1 MPKVIGKIVNV
12 TNVSL
17 SEDIIIVGVDGIE
30 RIALIGD
37 FLYEGERIVNTNPES
52 SIEIKYLAFSTP
64 TIYENVFDIIL
75 NSSVYQVLDIQDSEV
90 NIETAAG
97 EESSETHSGPIPE
110 NSLDFKTSLQNLID
124 TDSGRASVN
133 FTSIGLENRLESNS
147 IDQNA
152 PVILSDNVIVYDENA
167 TDVVLQMKV
176 DDVNPFTYTL
186 NAGLDSALFTIST
199 TGAISFIN
207 PPDYEIPLDIGGDN
221 EYNFTVT
228 VTDSV
233 GNSTTE
239 TISVNINNVNEALTA
254 FDDGAG
260 STNEDTV
267 IVIQASTLLA
277 NDEDIDGD
285 VLTILSV
292 ENPVNGTVSLVGE
305 VITFTPTPG
314 YDGSASFSY
323 TVSDG
328 NGFIDTA
335 TVNLNVN
342 SVVEIDSVREIQMPI
357 EGIVFFYDDLA
368 SGVDNSGNGHTLTQT
383 ALNSGIYTTDVAEDI
398 NDGVFTQK
406 TITTSFTTAVVNDDN
421 TFQVIYEQGGGSN
434 GYSISLVGDN
444 AYAFVWAESYNTI
457 EPDYKII
464 DLGVLESNTRYDI
477 AMVHDSTAPNGGSL
491 SGYLNHTL
499 VDTLSGVG
507 QMGAHIGAVG
517 IGGVADNSV
526 NPLIPT
532 GLVNTAS
539 TFTGEIHSLAS
550 WNNALTSTQLIDATN
565 VINSTTDN
573 IVTVLETVDVGTK
586 LLDIDASDTDGIVTY
601 SLEDDFGGLFAV
613 NADGEVSVNGILDYD
628 NGITAYDLIIHASD
642 NQGSTEDTNLR
653 VVLQDVMNEVVT
665 SIEEDN
671 VLVGTKDYTTS
682 KYTFPVSAGISNDGN
697 NSITTIYEQRTV
709 NLWFNADSIAGTQY
723 LYGEGGGTRAIQI
736 YMTNGVLHA
745 QGYNKVLS
753 ENGWMT
759 ETILDAPVSSAVSVG
774 TWHNVTITLH
784 GDPANPQT
792 ELAADGFKLYLDGV
806 LLDTGIGGAIYEHN
820 QADVGSDYNGN
831 RVFDGAIDNVR
842 IFNKVLTPEDVS
854 TIFSEDIYSL
864 DPTASVAIDG
874 SNNTNLTINDT
885 DAGRFDIKSLLDSV
899 DGEAGNNSLDSIEL
913 TGRTELTLSLEDVI
927 SLTDED
933 NTLVI
938 TSTDD
943 ANDIIHLDASFVQG
957 ATVGNLTTYTA
968 TDLSAGTVMIT
979 IEDTITVD

>member
-1 MPKVIGKIVNV
+1 MSRVIGKILNV
-12 TNVSL
+12 TNEV
-17 SEDIIIVGVDGIE
+17 IIIALDGIE
-30 RIALIGD
+30 RIAVIGD

-52 SIEIKYLAFSTP
+52 SIEIKYLALSTS
-64 TIYENVFDIIL
+64 TIYENIFDITL
-75 NSSVYQVLDIQDSEV
+75 NSSVYQVLDTQDTEV

-97 EESSETHSGPIPE
+97 EEGGVSHSGPIPE
-110 NSLDFKTSLQNLID
+110 DSLDFRTTLQDLID
-124 TDSGRASVN
+124 SGLGGTSVD
-133 FTSIGLENRLESNS
+133 FGPTSLENRLESNS
-147 IDQNA
+147 VDQSA
-152 PVILSDNVIVYDENA
+152 PIILSDNVIVYDENA
-167 TDVVLQMKV
+167 TDIVLQMKV

-186 NAGLDSALFTIST
+186 NGGLDSALFSISA

-207 PPDYEIPLDIGGDN
+207 PPDYETPLDIGGDN

-260 STNEDTV
+260 STNEDTA

-285 VLTILSV
+285 VLTIISV

-305 VITFTPTPG
+305 VITFTPIPG

-328 NGFIDTA
+328 NGLIDTA
-335 TVNLNVN
+335 TVSLNVN
-342 SVVEIDSVREIQMPI
+342 NVVEIDSVREIQMPMD
-357 EGIVFFYDDLA
+357 GIVFFYDDLA
-368 SGVDNSGNGHTLTQT
+368 SGVDNSGNGHALTQT
-383 ALNSGIYTTDVAEDI
+383 ALNSGIYTTAVAADI

-406 TITTSFTTAVVNDDN
+406 TITTSFTTAVVSDDN

-464 DLGVLESNTRYDI
+464 DLGILQSNTRYDV
-477 AMVHDSTAPNGGSL
+477 AMVHDSTAANGGSL
-491 SGYLNHTL
+491 SGYLNHSLVQTL
-499 VDTLSGVG
+499 TGVG
-507 QMGAHIGAVG
+507 RMGAHIGAIG

-550 WNNALTSTQLIDATN
+550 WNNALTSIQLLDATN
-565 VINSTTDN
+565 VINSATDN
-573 IVTVLETVDVGTK
+573 IVTVSETVDVGTII
-586 LLDIDASDTDGIVTY
+586 LDIDASDTDGVVSY

-613 NADGEVSVNGILDYD
+613 NSDGEVSVNSALDYD
-628 NGITAYDLIIHASD
+628 NGITAYDLVIHASD

-653 VVLQDVMNEVVT
+653 VVLQDVMNEAVT

-671 VLVGTKDYTTS
+671 VLVGSKDYTTS
-682 KYTFPVSAGISNDGN
+682 KYTFPVSAEVSNDGD
-697 NSITTIYEQRTV
+697 NSTTTVYEQRTV
-709 NLWFNADSIAGTQY
+709 NLWFNADSVAGTQY

-759 ETILDAPVSSAVSVG
+759 ETILDAPLGSAVSSG

-842 IFNKVLTPEDVS
+842 IFNKVLTPEDVD

-864 DPTASVAIDG
+864 DPTASVTTDG
-874 SNNTNLTINDT
+874 SNNIDLAINDT

-899 DGEAGNNSLDSIEL
+899 DGEAGNNSLDSISL
-913 TGRTELTLSLEDVI
+913 TGTTELSLSLGDVI
-927 SLTDED
+927 SMTDED
-933 NTLVI
+933 NTLII
-938 TSTDD
+938 TSSDD
-943 ANDIIHLDASFVQG
+943 ANDVIHLDSSFVQG
-957 ATVGNLTTYTA
+957 ATVNNLTTYTA
-968 TDLSAGTVMIT
+968 MQTNPDSSVATIILT
-979 IEDTITVD
+979 IEDTITVY

>member
-12 TNVSL
+12 TNISL
-17 SEDIIIVGVDGIE
+17 LGDIIIVGTDGIQ
-30 RIALIGD
+30 RVAQIGD
-37 FLYEGERIVNTNPES
+37 FLYAGERIINTNIES
-52 SIEIKYLAFSTP
+52 SMEVKYLALSKS
-64 TIYENVFDIIL
+64 TIYESIFDLIL
-75 NSSVYQVLDIQDSEV
+75 NDSVYQLVDIEDTEIDV
-90 NIETAAG
+90 ETAAG
-97 EESSETHSGPIPE
+97 EETSEAHSGPIPE
-110 NSLDFKTSLQNLID
+110 NSLDFRTSLQDLIN
-124 TDSGRASVN
+124 TGSGRASVD
-133 FTSIGLENRLESNS
+133 FTSINFENTLDNNS

-152 PVILSDNVIVYDENA
+152 PIILSDNVIVYDENA
-167 TDVVLQMKV
+167 TDVVLQMEV
-176 DDVNPFTYTL
+176 DDVNPFTYIL
-186 NAGLDSALFTIST
+186 NDGLDSALFTISV

-207 PPDYEIPLDIGGDN
+207 PPDYESPLDIGGDN

-254 FDDGAG
+254 FDDVAD
-260 STNEDTV
+260 STNESTA

-285 VLTILSV
+285 ILTILSV
-292 ENPVNGTVSLVGE
+292 ENPLNGTVSLVGE

-328 NGFIDTA
+328 NGLIDTA

-342 SVVEIDSVREIQMPI
+342 SVVEINSVREIQMPM
-357 EGIVFFYDDLA
+357 EGIVFLYDDLV

-383 ALNSGIYTTDVAEDI
+383 ALNSGIYTTPVTEDI
-398 NDGVFTQK
+398 NNNVFTQK
-406 TITTSFTTAVVNDDN
+406 TITTSFTTATVNDDN

-477 AMVHDSTAPNGGSL
+477 AMVHDSTAANGGSL
-491 SGYLNHTL
+491 SGYLNHSLVQTL
-499 VDTLSGVG
+499 TGVG

-539 TFTGEIHSLAS
+539 TFTGEVHSLAS

-565 VINSTTDN
+565 VMNSTTDN
-573 IVTVLETVDVGTK
+573 IVTVSESVDVGTI
-586 LLDIDASDTDGIVTY
+586 LLDIDATDTDGTVSY
-601 SLEDDFGGLFAV
+601 SLEDDFGGLFTV
-613 NADGEVSVNGILDYD
+613 NTNGEVSVNNMLNYD
-628 NGITAYDLIIHASD
+628 DGITEYDLVIHASD
-642 NQGSTEDTNLR
+642 NQGSTKDTDLR
-653 VVLQDVMNEVVT
+653 VILQDVSNEIVT
-665 SIEEDN
+665 GIEEDN
-671 VLVGTKDYTTS
+671 ILVATTDYTTS
-682 KYTFPVSAGISNDGN
+682 PYTFPVSAEVSNDGD
-697 NSITTIYEQRTV
+697 NSTTTVYEQRTV
-709 NLWFNADSIAGTQY
+709 SLWFNADSVSGTQY

-745 QGYNKVLS
+745 QGYNKVLT

-759 ETILDAPVSSAVSVG
+759 DTILDAPIASALSSG
-774 TWHNVTITLH
+774 GWHNVTITLQ

-792 ELAADGFKLYLDGV
+792 ELLADGFKLYLDGV
-806 LLDTGIGGAIYEHN
+806 LIDSGIGGAIYEHN

-831 RVFDGAIDNVR
+831 EVFDGAIDNVR
-842 IFNKVLTPEDVS
+842 IFNKVLTPEDIGS
-854 TIFSEDIYSL
+854 IFSEDIYSL
-864 DPTASVAIDG
+864 DPSASVSSDG
-874 SNNTNLTINDT
+874 SNNTILAIIDT
-885 DAGRFDIKSLLDSV
+885 DAGRFDIKALLDSV
-899 DGEAGNNSLDSIEL
+899 DGEAGNNSLDAIEL
-913 TGRTELTLSLEDVI
+913 TGNTELNLSIEDVI
-927 SLTDED
+927 SMTDED

-943 ANDIIHLDASFVQG
+943 ANDIIHLDDAFVQG
-957 ATVGNLTTYTA
+957 TTVGNLTTYTA
-968 TDLSAGTVMIT
+968 TDLSAGTVIIT